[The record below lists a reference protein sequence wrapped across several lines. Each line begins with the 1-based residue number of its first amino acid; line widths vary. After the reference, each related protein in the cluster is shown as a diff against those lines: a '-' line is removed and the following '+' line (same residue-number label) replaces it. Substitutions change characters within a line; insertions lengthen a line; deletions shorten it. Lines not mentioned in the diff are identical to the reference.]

1 MPAAVAVPLITAAVS
16 GTTSIVGAKMA
27 SNASKNSAKTMADAG
42 NAAAADSRQAT
53 ADAMG
58 YIERLR
64 TQGPSRSGPAAGYL
78 STLMGIPG
86 SQPAGSSMPTFA
98 EGKPAEGPYMRLF
111 GQSIPGASVPIG
123 FQPGQPGPMKQAGY
137 GQSAGARG
145 AMVLMEAPNGSR
157 KSVPAQQVDHFTSL
171 GAKVVQ

>member
-16 GTTSIVGAKMA
+16 GTASVVGAKMA

-86 SQPAGSSMPTFA
+86 SQPMAASAQSMPTFA
-98 EGKPAEGPYMRLF
+98 EGKQPDGPYMRLF
-111 GQSIPGASVPIG
+111 GQSMPGASVPIG
-123 FQPGQPGPMKQAGY
+123 FTPSGQPGPMKQVGY
-137 GQSAGARG
+137 GQSVGARSG
-145 AMVLMEAPNGSR
+145 GS
-157 KSVPAQQVDHFTSL
+157 V
-171 GAKVVQ
+171 